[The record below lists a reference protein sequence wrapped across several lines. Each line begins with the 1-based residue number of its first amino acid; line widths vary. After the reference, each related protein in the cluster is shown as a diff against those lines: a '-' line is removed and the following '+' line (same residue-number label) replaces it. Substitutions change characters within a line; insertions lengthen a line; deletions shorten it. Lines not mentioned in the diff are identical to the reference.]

1 MGLGGQAGAWG
12 GVDKAPTGVQ
22 GFDVITGGGVPRGRA
37 TLVTGASGTGKTLFG
52 VEFLVRGALEHDEP
66 GVLISF
72 EETADDLATNV
83 AGLGF
88 DLPGLEARRLL
99 AVDAFVSDGTQ
110 QVTAGPFDLDGLF
123 LRLDAAVA
131 SVGAR
136 RLVIDTIES
145 LFGRLGD
152 EVALRGELVRL
163 FHWIKQ
169 RQLTTIITGE
179 QGQDGR
185 LTRFGIEE
193 YVSDCVVVLDTR
205 LHDDVSTRR
214 LRVAKYRGSTHGTN
228 QYPFVITEQG
238 FVVLPLTAMGL
249 GYDAPDGRISSGVPA
264 LDEML
269 GGGIRRASTV
279 MVSGSAGTGKTTI
292 AAQVVEAACAR
303 GERALFVS
311 FEESPAQLVRNM
323 RSVGIDLQRWV
334 DDGLLRIEAERSTAM
349 GLEEHLV
356 ALDRRIAEAQ
366 PTVVALDALG
376 SLTRVG
382 STAAVTATVARQV
395 DAMKS
400 QGITSV
406 LTVLAGEGNDEP
418 SSLAVSSLTD
428 TWLLL
433 RNVESDGERN
443 RLLFVIKSRG
453 TAHSN
458 KVREFV
464 LTDQGAKLVDV
475 YVDADG
481 EVLTGS
487 RRQRAEAE
495 VEATTGR
502 GVPA

>member
-1 MGLGGQAGAWG
+1 MGVGGLAGG
-12 GVDKAPTGVQ
+12 RYGVDKAPTGVR

-52 VEFLVRGALEHDEP
+52 VEFLVRGAVEHGEP

-72 EETADDLATNV
+72 EETADDIAANV

-88 DLPGLEARRLL
+88 DIPALRAQGLL

-110 QVTAGPFDLDGLF
+110 EVTAGPFDLDGLF

-145 LFGRLGD
+145 LFGRLHD

-163 FHWIKQ
+163 FHWIKA
-169 RQLTTIITGE
+169 RGLTAVITGE
-179 QGQDGR
+179 QGQGGR

-193 YVSDCVVVLDTR
+193 YVSDCVIVLDTR

-228 QYPFVITEQG
+228 QYPFVITERG
-238 FVVLPLTAMGL
+238 FAVLPLTAMGL
-249 GYDAPDGRISSGVPA
+249 TYDAPDDRISSGVPA

-269 GGGIRRASTV
+269 GGGILRASTV
-279 MVSGSAGTGKTTI
+279 LVSGSAGTGKTTI
-292 AAQVVEAACAR
+292 AAQAVEAACER
-303 GERALFVS
+303 GERALFVT
-311 FEESPAQLVRNM
+311 FEESPAQLMRNM
-323 RSVGIDLQRWV
+323 RSVGIDLQRWI
-334 DDGLLRIEAERSTAM
+334 DAGRLRIEAERSTAM

-356 ALDRRIAEAQ
+356 ALDRYIEEAQ

-376 SLTRVG
+376 SLGRVG
-382 STAAVTATVARQV
+382 TGTAVTATVARQV

-400 QGITSV
+400 RGITSV
-406 LTVLAGEGNDEP
+406 LTVLAGEGEGEAA
-418 SSLAVSSLTD
+418 SLAVSSLTD

-433 RNVESDGERN
+433 RNVERDGERN

-458 KVREFV
+458 KVREFL
-464 LTDQGAKLVDV
+464 LTESGAQLVDV
-475 YVDADG
+475 FVDDDG

-487 RRQRAEAE
+487 RRERAIAEAQTDR
-495 VEATTGR
+495 VG
-502 GVPA
+502 PA

>member
-1 MGLGGQAGAWG
+1 MGVGGLAGG
-12 GVDKAPTGVQ
+12 RYGVDKAPTGVR

-52 VEFLVRGALEHDEP
+52 VEFLVRGAVEHGEP

-72 EETADDLATNV
+72 EETADDIAANV

-88 DLPGLEARRLL
+88 DIRALRAQGLL

-110 QVTAGPFDLDGLF
+110 EVTAGPFDLDGLF

-145 LFGRLGD
+145 LFGRLHD

-163 FHWIKQ
+163 FHWIKA
-169 RQLTTIITGE
+169 RGLTAVITGE
-179 QGQDGR
+179 QGQGGR

-193 YVSDCVVVLDTR
+193 YVSDCVIVLDTR

-238 FVVLPLTAMGL
+238 FAVLPLTAMGL
-249 GYDAPDGRISSGVPA
+249 TYDAPEDRISSGVPA

-269 GGGIRRASTV
+269 GGGILRASTV
-279 MVSGSAGTGKTTI
+279 LVSGSAGTGKTTI
-292 AAQVVEAACAR
+292 AAQVVEAACER
-303 GERALFVS
+303 GERALFVT
-311 FEESPAQLVRNM
+311 FEESPAQLMRNM
-323 RSVGIDLQRWV
+323 RSVGIDLQPWV
-334 DDGLLRIEAERSTAM
+334 DAGRLRIEAERSTAM

-356 ALDRRIAEAQ
+356 ALDRNIEEAQ

-376 SLTRVG
+376 SLGRVG
-382 STAAVTATVARQV
+382 TGTAVTATVARQV

-400 QGITSV
+400 RGITSV
-406 LTVLAGEGNDEP
+406 LTVLAGEGEEEAA
-418 SSLAVSSLTD
+418 SLAVSSLTD

-433 RNVESDGERN
+433 RNVERDGERN

-458 KVREFV
+458 KVREFL
-464 LTDQGAKLVDV
+464 LTDEGAQLVDV
-475 YVDADG
+475 FVDDDG

-487 RRQRAEAE
+487 RRERAIAEAQTNR
-495 VEATTGR
+495 VG
-502 GVPA
+502 PA

>member
-1 MGLGGQAGAWG
+1 MGVGGLAGG
-12 GVDKAPTGVQ
+12 RHGVDKAPTGVR

-52 VEFLVRGALEHDEP
+52 VEFLVRGAVEHGEP

-72 EETADDLATNV
+72 EETADDIAANV

-88 DLPGLEARRLL
+88 DIRALRAQGLL

-110 QVTAGPFDLDGLF
+110 EVTAGPFDLDGLF

-145 LFGRLGD
+145 LFGRLHD

-163 FHWIKQ
+163 FHWIKA
-169 RQLTTIITGE
+169 RGLTAVITGE
-179 QGQDGR
+179 QGQGGR

-193 YVSDCVVVLDTR
+193 YVSDCVIVLDTR

-238 FVVLPLTAMGL
+238 FAVLPLTAMGL
-249 GYDAPDGRISSGVPA
+249 TYDAPEDRISSGVPA

-269 GGGIRRASTV
+269 GGGILRASTV
-279 MVSGSAGTGKTTI
+279 LVSGSAGTGKTTI
-292 AAQVVEAACAR
+292 AAQVVEAACER
-303 GERALFVS
+303 GERALFVT
-311 FEESPAQLVRNM
+311 FEESPAQLMRNM
-323 RSVGIDLQRWV
+323 RSVGIDLQPWV
-334 DDGLLRIEAERSTAM
+334 DAGRLRIEAERSTAM

-356 ALDRRIAEAQ
+356 ALDRNIEEAQ

-376 SLTRVG
+376 SLGRVG
-382 STAAVTATVARQV
+382 TGTAVTATVARQV

-400 QGITSV
+400 RGITSV
-406 LTVLAGEGNDEP
+406 LTVLAGEGEEEAA
-418 SSLAVSSLTD
+418 SLAVSSLTD

-433 RNVESDGERN
+433 RNVERDGERN

-458 KVREFV
+458 KVREFL
-464 LTDQGAKLVDV
+464 LTDEGAQLVDV
-475 YVDADG
+475 FVDDDG

-487 RRQRAEAE
+487 RRERAIAEAQTNR
-495 VEATTGR
+495 VG
-502 GVPA
+502 PA